1 MRITI
6 ADIQQ
11 NLGINQTYDIVNA
24 IRNSNP
30 IVAQYI
36 PLANAENVAEIGSG
50 LMLNQTVQNEF
61 VTSLVDRIGLVV
73 IKKASLVNPLKKFK
87 KGAMPQGRTIE
98 EIFVDIT
105 KEKKYDPEEA
115 EQTVFQRELPHVK
128 TLFHERNRQSFY
140 HQTIQDSSLKTAFTS
155 WSNFEGFIAGI
166 INAIYNSAEVDEYKY
181 MKMILDVYY
190 ANGHFKVV
198 PVLKPDTET
207 ATREL
212 IKSIRQY
219 AQEMSLPF
227 GSRDY
232 NSLAVHTRSEI
243 DDLHLF
249 ITAKLNA
256 QVDVDV
262 LAKAFNMDR
271 TTFLGNV
278 TVVDKF
284 AGEGIEALLVDKDL
298 FMVYDNELSLETI
311 RNPRGKYWNYYY
323 HVWQTHSASR
333 FSNAI
338 AFVSGDVKEVT
349 SVIVD
354 PTIMSLKQGKSF
366 EFTAY
371 VRQTV
376 EGDFPVVWSV
386 EGFEGSTVAGGTTID
401 QNGKLTVGATQT
413 GTVKVLA
420 TVSVNPDGVATN
432 GDEYTVVGES
442 IVTVVPTI

>member
-1 MRITI
+1 
-6 ADIQQ
+6 
-11 NLGINQTYDIVNA
+11 
-24 IRNSNP
+24 
-30 IVAQYI
+30 
-36 PLANAENVAEIGSG
+36 
-50 LMLNQTVQNEF
+50 
-61 VTSLVDRIGLVV
+61 
-73 IKKASLVNPLKKFK
+73 
-87 KGAMPQGRTIE
+87 
-98 EIFVDIT
+98 
-105 KEKKYDPEEA
+105 
-115 EQTVFQRELPHVK
+115 
-128 TLFHERNRQSFY
+128 
-140 HQTIQDSSLKTAFTS
+140 
-155 WSNFEGFIAGI
+155 
-166 INAIYNSAEVDEYKY
+166 
-181 MKMILDVYY
+181 
-190 ANGHFKVV
+190 
-198 PVLKPDTET
+198 
-207 ATREL
+207 
-212 IKSIRQY
+212 
-219 AQEMSLPF
+219 MSLPF
-227 GSRDY
+227 GSCDY